1 MERKMAIQLSTDYL
15 AGMTD
20 RSFAE
25 VAIQTGLLSP
35 DVLKNGVRGVIES
48 EQVNKLLKKL
58 DETYIDLI
66 ITDKDVQSDIVSKLA
81 KKHIEV
87 ICTGANRQDI

>member
-1 MERKMAIQLSTDYL
+1 MKRAARVILLADSSKLGTPSLAGSGSTD
-15 AGMTD
+15 D
-20 RSFAE
+20 
-25 VAIQTGLLSP
+25 
-35 DVLKNGVRGVIES
+35 
-48 EQVNKLLKKL
+48 
-58 DETYIDLI
+58 IDLI